1 MKQRMAIGRL
11 IAEALL
17 KGEHVDIPGLGVF
30 RRDEEPAT
38 VHEHG
43 DRRIWM
49 APRARVV
56 LGHRD
61 DAPKGGSR

>member
-17 KGEHVDIPGLGVF
+17 KGERVDVPGLGVF
-30 RRDEEPAT
+30 QREEEPAT

-43 DRRIWM
+43 ERRIWT
-49 APRARVV
+49 APRARIALVPSEN
-56 LGHRD
+56 
-61 DAPKGGSR
+61 AKPGGSA

>member
-1 MKQRMAIGRL
+1 MAIGRL

-17 KGEHVDIPGLGVF
+17 KGERVDVPGLGVF
-30 RRDEEPAT
+30 KREEEPAT

-43 DRRIWM
+43 ERRIWT

-56 LGHRD
+56 LVRHDEDRT
-61 DAPKGGSR
+61 GGTA